1 VRASS
6 LGFALLVALALV
18 SRSEHA
24 RAFCR
29 TTTCG
34 PGECQVDPACS
45 FCLIG
50 GKPLYWPRGCVSYS
64 VQSGGSKL
72 RGIGAATLKDFVTS
86 GFENWISAACP
97 GGGTPGVAIYDFG
110 FVSCD
115 AQEYNQ
121 DDGNANIWLFRDN
134 DWPYV
139 GVGTTLALTTLTFN
153 VESGEIYDADVEINS
168 FENPITIDDVQ
179 VQADLASIVVHEAGH
194 FLGLSHSCD
203 SEATMFAAYQF
214 GDTKLR
220 SLELDDVTGICT
232 IYPPGSNQAGCNP
245 EPRHGYSRDC
255 GSAPDEGCCTT
266 APGAPRPLGT
276 WAIGVSLLGAGLLAA
291 RRRVRKR

>member
-1 VRASS
+1 VRAR
-6 LGFALLVALALV
+6 ALLLSLALLAC
-18 SRSEHA
+18 SEPA
-24 RAFCR
+24 LAFCR

-34 PGECQVDPACS
+34 PGECSTDPACS
-45 FCLIG
+45 FCLVG

-64 VQSGGSKL
+64 MQESGSKL
-72 RGIGAATLKDFVTS
+72 RGIGATTLQAYVTKA
-86 GFENWISAACP
+86 FETWISADCP
-97 GGGTPGVAIYDFG
+97 GGGKPSVAIYDFG

-121 DDGNANIWLFRDN
+121 DDGNANIWMFRDD
-134 DWPYV
+134 DWPYI

-168 FENPITIDDVQ
+168 FENPLTTMDTN
-179 VQADLASIVVHEAGH
+179 VQADLESIVVHEAGH

-203 SEATMFAAYQF
+203 PEATMFAAYQF
-214 GDTKLR
+214 GEIKLR
-220 SLELDDVTGICT
+220 TLEPDDIAGICD
-232 IYPPGSNQAGCNP
+232 IYPPGENHGTCNP

-255 GSAPDEGCCTT
+255 GEPPDEGCCTT
-266 APGAPRPLGT
+266 APGAPRPLGV

-291 RRRVRKR
+291 RRRVRKA